1 MSAGALAQDRAVAR
15 GPRALS
21 TATFGHAGLLVRRS
35 VVRTLRQPANLAFAF
50 LFPLILLAVNAAG
63 LDAATKLP
71 GFPTDSYL
79 TFALAVPFVQG
90 ALFAAN
96 SAGAN
101 FAEDIETGFLSRLS
115 LTPLTRLGLLSGQL
129 AGIIALGLL
138 QAVVFLAVGEAAGA
152 GFAAGPAGI
161 PVLLALAV
169 VISLGFGA
177 LGAFAALR
185 TGSGEAVQGLFPL
198 FFVFLFFSS
207 VSLPRDLIETGWFQT
222 VATYNPVSY
231 LIEAIRSLLI
241 TGWDGEAL
249 ALGFGCGLAI
259 VAVGLTASAFALR
272 SRMTRT

>member
-1 MSAGALAQDRAVAR
+1 VGRGARSASAGL
-15 GPRALS
+15 
-21 TATFGHAGLLVRRS
+21 FGHVGLLVRRS

-50 LFPLILLAVNAAG
+50 LFPMILLAVNAAG
-63 LDAATKLP
+63 LDAATNLP
-71 GFPTDSYL
+71 GFPTGSYL
-79 TFALAVPFVQG
+79 TFALAVPFIQG

-101 FAEDIETGFLSRLS
+101 FAEDIDTGFLSRLS
-115 LTPLTRLGLLSGQL
+115 LTPLTRIGLLSGQL
-129 AGIIALGLL
+129 AGIVALGIG
-138 QAVVFLAVGEAAGA
+138 QAIVFLAVGEAAGA
-152 GFAAGPAGI
+152 GFAAGPTGVL
-161 PVLLALAV
+161 VLLALAV
-169 VISLGFGA
+169 LISLGFGG
-177 LGAFAALR
+177 LGAFVALR

-207 VSLPRDLIETGWFQT
+207 VSLPRDLIETDWFRT

-259 VAVGLTASAFALR
+259 CAVTLTASGFALR
-272 SRMTRT
+272 TRMTRT